1 MPEINIDNFDE
12 QQFSFPAAI
21 YILIH
26 ENYNKIG
33 PRTKMNSDLN
43 ENIEKRLLPW
53 ALSVIIFNTENKLL
67 LQQRSDAKISFPGC
81 FTNTC
86 SYPLSHKGEL
96 EENDAIGLRAAQRS
110 LKAELAI
117 PMAQVSP
124 EDVNFLT
131 QIHYKDQSDVIWG
144 EIGYILFVRKNIALD
159 SYPCGIKSYC
169 YVSKEELEDSWE
181 KEPMV

>member
-1 MPEINIDNFDE
+1 PINSDLQVLGEQGYSGQNRHVLTMPEINIDNFDE
-12 QQFSFPAAI
+12 QQFSFLAAI
-21 YILIH
+21 
-26 ENYNKIG
+26 
-33 PRTKMNSDLN
+33 
-43 ENIEKRLLPW
+43 
-53 ALSVIIFNTENKLL
+53 VIVFNTENKLL

-96 EENDAIGLRAAQRS
+96 EENDAIGLRRAAQRS

-131 QIHYKDQSDVIWG
+131 QIHYKAQSDDIWG
-144 EIGYILFVRKNIALD
+144 EIGYILFVRKNVALD

-169 YVSKEELEDSWE
+169 YVSKEELADS
-181 KEPMV
+181 

>member
-12 QQFSFPAAI
+12 QQFSFLAAMC
-21 YILIH
+21 ILIH

-33 PRTKMNSDLN
+33 PRTKMN
-43 ENIEKRLLPW
+43 
-53 ALSVIIFNTENKLL
+53 LSSYST
-67 LQQRSDAKISFPGC
+67 QKISYCYSRGC

-96 EENDAIGLRAAQRS
+96 EENDAIGLRRAAQRS
-110 LKAELAI
+110 LKAELTI
-117 PMAQVSP
+117 PMARVSP

-131 QIHYKDQSDVIWG
+131 QIHHKAQSDDIWG
-144 EIGYILFVRKNIALD
+144 EIGYILFVRKNVALD

-169 YVSKEELEDSWE
+169 YVSKEELEDS
-181 KEPMV
+181 